1 MGSRVRQLPGG
12 GRAVEV
18 EPNRLAG
25 WFERFGRRHEGVA
38 RTSETTSVVRVSA
51 VDGAEAVVRVP
62 FGGLAEPGGEAEGLA
77 ISGLLEHVSR
87 SRRLG
92 LILVRHGAHSIG
104 VVQDGEVVS
113 STTDRHYVQGRTKAG
128 GWSQKRYAR
137 RRAGQSRKA
146 VSSAADAVA
155 ELLLPVRRE
164 LDGVVLGGDR
174 AALDELAADSRLAG
188 MLAAAEPRVLDT
200 PEPRLTVLREAAG
213 RALSIEVEVREPD

>member
-1 MGSRVRQLPGG
+1 M
-12 GRAVEV
+12 

-38 RTSETTSVVRVSA
+38 RTSETADVVRVSA
-51 VDGAEAVVRVP
+51 ADGAEAVVRVP
-62 FGGLAEPGGEAEGLA
+62 FGGLAAPGGEAEGLA
-77 ISGLLEHVSR
+77 ISGLLEHVAR

-92 LILVRHGAHSIG
+92 LILVRHGAHSVG

-146 VSSAADAVA
+146 VSSAADAAA

-200 PEPRLTVLREAAG
+200 PEPRLTVLREAAE
-213 RALSIEVEVREPD
+213 RAVSVEVEVREPE

>member
-1 MGSRVRQLPGG
+1 MRQLPGG

-38 RTSETTSVVRVSA
+38 RTSETADVVRVSA
-51 VDGAEAVVRVP
+51 ADGAEAVVRVP
-62 FGGLAEPGGEAEGLA
+62 FGGLAAPGGEAEGLA
-77 ISGLLEHVSR
+77 ISGLLEHVAR

-92 LILVRHGAHSIG
+92 LILVRHGAHSVG

-146 VSSAADAVA
+146 VSSAADAAA

-200 PEPRLTVLREAAG
+200 PEPRLTVLREAAE
-213 RALSIEVEVREPD
+213 RAVSVEVEVREPE

>member
-38 RTSETTSVVRVSA
+38 RTSETADVVRVSA
-51 VDGAEAVVRVP
+51 ADGAEAVVRVP
-62 FGGLAEPGGEAEGLA
+62 FGGLAAPGGEAEGLA
-77 ISGLLEHVSR
+77 ISGLLEHVAR

-92 LILVRHGAHSIG
+92 LILVRHGAHSVG

-146 VSSAADAVA
+146 VSSAADAAA

-200 PEPRLTVLREAAG
+200 PEPRLTVLREAAE
-213 RALSIEVEVREPD
+213 RAVSVEVEVREPE